1 MKKLVL
7 KTAFI
12 TLASILGAIILVS
25 GIFLLFIPKPVA
37 SFFESMGNYSASMSF
52 YEKQYNN
59 TKSDQDLWNIC
70 LKVDEY
76 GDSAR
81 AEKYLHKFA
90 TSSNFE
96 KNCKTLDQSKSNGYS
111 QTTEE
116 FIEGKLVIAVY
127 KNKGIDKAIDVATQ
141 CVAEDYTV
149 YNPFYMLYS
158 DPTINTNQEV
168 LYKIRARLDL
178 LMQASQP
185 PIGGEAPEGTPGV
198 GAPADDSDRV
208 DLINQDIIN
217 LRDYFGIM

>member
-7 KTAFI
+7 KTALI

-141 CVAEDYTV
+141 CVAED
-149 YNPFYMLYS
+149 
-158 DPTINTNQEV
+158 
-168 LYKIRARLDL
+168 
-178 LMQASQP
+178 
-185 PIGGEAPEGTPGV
+185 
-198 GAPADDSDRV
+198 
-208 DLINQDIIN
+208 
-217 LRDYFGIM
+217 